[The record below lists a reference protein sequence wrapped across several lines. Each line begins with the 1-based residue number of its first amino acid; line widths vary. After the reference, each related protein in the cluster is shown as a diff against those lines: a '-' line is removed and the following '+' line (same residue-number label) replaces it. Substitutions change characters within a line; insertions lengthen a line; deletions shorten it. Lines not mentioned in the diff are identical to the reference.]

1 MVKHER
7 SIGISGRPVTLTS
20 GDGLRLLA
28 GLAVVLALFQLL
40 GHVSSRDRGQSGL
53 LIAAAVLAALL
64 AVECGCSD

>member
-20 GDGLRLLA
+20 GDGIRLLA

-40 GHVSSRDRGQSGL
+40 GHV
-53 LIAAAVLAALL
+53 
-64 AVECGCSD
+64 